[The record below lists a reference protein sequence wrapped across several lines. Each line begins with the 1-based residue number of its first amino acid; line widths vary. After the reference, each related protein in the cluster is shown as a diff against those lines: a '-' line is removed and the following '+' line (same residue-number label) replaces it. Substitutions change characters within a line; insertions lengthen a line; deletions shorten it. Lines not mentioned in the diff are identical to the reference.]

1 MLRRVGTHV
10 GQNVAGVRQ
19 IITSCTILRRHHE
32 DLLTSFAEQ
41 TQALNEEFA
50 EVFGEQAVELDG
62 SMKPISSG
70 QRQFSPRH
78 NDSHHTM
85 GLSRSREHE
94 HETPNGPV
102 VPPPTPPPL
111 PPPPLPP
118 PPLPPP
124 PPPPSPPPP
133 SPPSSYAN
141 HADLHH
147 DTRIQAYDQHHAH
160 QYPHVYPYHM
170 HHQHYPGPVDPLNAY
185 ELRQLHEAIERV
197 EAKLDMLLRA
207 SKK

>member
-70 QRQFSPRH
+70 QGQFSPEQ
-78 NDSHHTM
+78 NVGDAKGS
-85 GLSRSREHE
+85 SRSGEHE
-94 HETPNGPV
+94 IPNGPV
-102 VPPPTPPPL
+102 I

-124 PPPPSPPPP
+124 PPPPPSSPPP
-133 SPPSSYAN
+133 SYTN
-141 HADLHH
+141 HAHPH
-147 DTRIQAYDQHHAH
+147 NHTQAQAYAQHHAH
-160 QYPHVYPYHM
+160 QYPHVHPHYMY
-170 HHQHYPGPVDPLNAY
+170 HQHSPGTVDPLNAH

-197 EAKLDMLLRA
+197 EAKLDILLQK